1 MPPQL
6 LKPEA
11 VDLDALASAMPE
23 SAALVDI
30 DTLEQQLARLMLERR
45 ADVRGYAPGAQYRVG
60 VRLWFGEQA
69 ADVVAVRRQY
79 NPQQG
84 SFSVVDLRLSGD
96 DGVRRVVAS
105 VAGAPAIAPSVA
117 VDEDAVAALVA
128 TAGPALREA
137 LLGDARLRPQID
149 LGVSASIAAAAV
161 SVPRLSLR
169 SSGLFSEGVLVAY
182 LDQAQADQGFPSAAV
197 DVHLSELTNLWSSA
211 REVGRGW
218 GTTETWRLFVAPVL
232 RLLGWSPEPEG
243 SGDQAGPVEPV
254 SQGRGYVLVPDP
266 VSGRGGALQHYAS
279 VSGEL
284 PRVLVMPQ
292 PWMVPVGCSDLVMLE
307 GCPTTELVGT
317 LGVDGVQWGIVTNGR
332 QWRLYCSSQGDPDIG
347 CAAAEYYDV
356 DLTGILDLVR
366 PDEALRATQRHDLTV
381 WWALFGAAGYVAT
394 AGRPALTTRLKRA
407 SAAYARRITTRLREQ
422 LLSAVLPEIAG
433 GFVAYRRERLG
444 VETESDATQRDIMRA
459 SLGLVYRL
467 LFVLHAE
474 SKFDLP
480 LSHPDYRGQSLTTR
494 LRWSLGQ
501 LDQARTLSR
510 STENTSQYD
519 GLISLFRSLEHG
531 APRLGLPS
539 YSGGLFSPID
549 PVVAFIERHRL
560 SDRVVARMLAAL
572 GRLDG
577 ELVDYTALTARN
589 LSAVAEGL
597 LENSLW
603 IVEAPAG
610 QAALVSTAGMP
621 QAASSSRVPEY
632 VAISVLE
639 RALEQVL
646 AARAQDFA
654 AAMDRVAVL
663 RRTLE
668 ADLAASGA
676 ADVQASVAVAERAAC
691 NALLDITV
699 VDPVVGAGVF
709 LVAALDVIVDGVIR
723 ILASYHRSHPW
734 VPWSWNPVSCVIQD
748 ARTALVADVTAQG
761 LTVDP
766 ARLDDGSL
774 LSMLIADRGLYGVD
788 LNASAVAV
796 AQASIEMRG
805 FVVGA
810 PFVSTDTHIRCGD
823 SLAGLWLSEVADLDP
838 TLAATV
844 SDLPEIVSGAVS
856 ALGHG
861 RAALDIVAPY
871 ETLLDVLFS
880 ERYGNRG
887 AYHLV
892 CSLGR
897 KLLDG
902 LRGDVEL
909 TEEQVEVV
917 TKATRLR
924 AEYGFVH
931 WETAF
936 PDVFLSPTRV
946 APERAG
952 FDVVVG
958 SPPADSE
965 LGAESMAAGAVAFAA
980 ALSSKPQGPFAVL
993 ADRLVRVPG
1002 GHVAFVLTPH

>member
-6 LKPEA
+6 LKPAA
-11 VDLDALASAMPE
+11 VDLDTLAAAMPE
-23 SAALVDI
+23 SAVPVDI
-30 DTLEQQLARLMLERR
+30 DTLVHQLARLMLERH
-45 ADVRGYAPGAQYRVG
+45 AYVRGYAPGVQYRVG
-60 VRLWFGEQA
+60 VRVWFGGQV

-84 SFSVVDLRLSGD
+84 SFSVVDLKLAAD
-96 DGVRRVVAS
+96 DSVRRVVAG
-105 VAGAPAIAPSVA
+105 VDGAPVIALSVA
-117 VDEDAVAALVA
+117 VDEDAVAALVT

-137 LLGDARLRPQID
+137 LLGDARLGPRTD
-149 LGVSASIAAAAV
+149 LGVSSSSPAV
-161 SVPRLSLR
+161 AVPVPRLSLR
-169 SSGLFSEGVLVAY
+169 SSGLFSDGVLVAH
-182 LDQAQADQGFPSAAV
+182 LDQVRVAQGVPGAAV
-197 DVHLSELTNLWSSA
+197 DAQLPELMSLWSRA
-211 REVGRGW
+211 REVGSGW
-218 GTTETWRLFVAPVL
+218 GSAETWRLFVAPVL
-232 RLLGWSPEPEG
+232 RLLGWSPEPAG
-243 SGDQAGPVEPV
+243 SAEPGA
-254 SQGRGYVLVPDP
+254 QGRGYLLVPDP
-266 VSGRGGALQHYAS
+266 ACSRAGAAQYYAS
-279 VSGEL
+279 VSGEV

-292 PWMVPVGCSDLVMLE
+292 PWMVPVGCSAPLMLE
-307 GCPTTELVGT
+307 GCPTTELVGS
-317 LGVDGVQWGIVTNGR
+317 LGVGGVQWGIVTNGR

-366 PDEALRATQRHDLTV
+366 PDEAPRVTQRHELAV
-381 WWALFGAAGYVAT
+381 WWALFGADAYVAT
-394 AGRPALTTRLKRA
+394 AGRPASTTRLKQA

-433 GFVAYRRERLG
+433 GFVTYRRERLG
-444 VETESDATQRDIMRA
+444 IETESDATLRDIMRA

-474 SKFDLP
+474 SKLDLP
-480 LSHPDYRGQSLTTR
+480 LNHPDYRGQSLTTK
-494 LRWSLGQ
+494 LRWSLEQ

-510 STENTSQYD
+510 SSEITAEYD

-539 YSGGLFSPID
+539 YNGGLFSPAD
-549 PVVAFIERHRL
+549 PVVAFTERHRL

-577 ELVDYTALTARN
+577 ELVDYTALTVRN
-589 LSAVAEGL
+589 LSAMAEGL

-610 QAALVSTAGMP
+610 QVALVNTAGTP
-621 QAASSSRVPEY
+621 QAASSSPVPEY
-632 VAISVLE
+632 VAISVLD

-646 AARAQDFA
+646 ATRAKDFA
-654 AAMDRVAVL
+654 AAMDRVTVL

-668 ADLAASGA
+668 ADPVASGA
-676 ADVQASVAVAERAAC
+676 ADVQASVAVAERDAC

-699 VDPVVGAGVF
+699 VDPAVGAGVF
-709 LVAALDVIVDGVIR
+709 LVAALDVIVDGVMR

-734 VPWSWNPVSCVIQD
+734 VPWTWNPVSCVIQD
-748 ARTALVADVTAQG
+748 ARTALVAGVTAQG

-774 LSMLIADRGLYGVD
+774 LSMLIAGRGLYGVD
-788 LNASAVAV
+788 RNASAVAV
-796 AQASIEMRG
+796 AQASVEMRG

-823 SLAGLWLSEVADLDP
+823 SLTGLWLSEVADLDP
-838 TLAATV
+838 TLAAIV
-844 SDLPEIVSGAVS
+844 SDLPAIVSGAAA
-856 ALGHG
+856 ALENG
-861 RAALDIVAPY
+861 RPALDIVAPY
-871 ETLLDVLFS
+871 EILLDIMFS
-880 ERYGNRG
+880 EGYGNRG
-887 AYHLV
+887 ACDLV
-892 CSLGR
+892 RSMGR

-902 LRGDVEL
+902 LRGDAVM
-909 TEEQVEVV
+909 TEAQAEVV
-917 TKATRLR
+917 AKAARLR

-936 PDVFLSPTRV
+936 PDVFLSPSRV
-946 APERAG
+946 APERPG

-965 LGAESMAAGAVAFAA
+965 LGVEPVAAGAVAFAA
-980 ALSSKPQGPFAVL
+980 ALSAKPQGPFAAL
-993 ADRLVRVPG
+993 AGELVRVPG
-1002 GHVAFVLTPH
+1002 GRVAFVLTPH

>member
-1 MPPQL
+1 MPSQP

-11 VDLDALASAMPE
+11 VDLDALIAAMPE
-23 SAALVDI
+23 SAASDDI
-30 DTLEQQLARLMLERR
+30 DTLVRELARLMLERR

-60 VRLWFGEQA
+60 GRVWYGEQV

-84 SFSVVDLRLSGD
+84 SFSVVDLQLPAN
-96 DGVRRVVAS
+96 DGVRRVVAG
-105 VAGAPAIAPSVA
+105 VAGAPAIVPSAA

-128 TAGPALREA
+128 AAGPALREA
-137 LLGDARLRPQID
+137 LLGDARLGSRID
-149 LGVSASIAAAAV
+149 VGVSSAVPVAAAP
-161 SVPRLSLR
+161 VPRLSLR
-169 SSGLFSEGVLVAY
+169 SSGLFSDSVLVAH
-182 LDQAQADQGFPSAAV
+182 LDQADQGALGVALNA
-197 DVHLSELTNLWSSA
+197 HLPELASLWSRA
-211 REVGRGW
+211 REDGGGW
-218 GTTETWRLFVAPVL
+218 GAAETWRLFVAPVL
-232 RLLGWSPEPEG
+232 RLLGWSPEPG
-243 SGDQAGPVEPV
+243 TPGH
-254 SQGRGYVLVPDP
+254 GYVLVPDP
-266 VSGRGGALQHYAS
+266 ACSHAGATQLYAS
-279 VSGEL
+279 ASGEV
-284 PRVLVMPQ
+284 PRILVMPQ
-292 PWMVPVGCSDLVMLE
+292 PWMLPVGCSDPVVFE
-307 GCPTTELVGT
+307 GCPTTELVGS
-317 LGVDGVQWGIVTNGR
+317 LGVDGVQWGVVTNGR
-332 QWRLYCSSQGDPDIG
+332 QWRLYRSSQGDPDIG

-366 PDEALRATQRHDLTV
+366 PDGPLRATQRHDLTV
-381 WWALFGAAGYVAT
+381 WWTLFGSAAYVAT
-394 AGRPALTTRLKRA
+394 AGRPPLTTLLKRA
-407 SAAYARRITTRLREQ
+407 SAAYGRRITTRLREQ
-422 LLSAVLPEIAG
+422 LLIAVLPEIAG
-433 GFVAYRRERLG
+433 GYVTYRRERLG

-474 SKFDLP
+474 SKLNLP
-480 LSHPDYRGQSLTTR
+480 LYHPDYRGQSLTTK
-494 LRWSLGQ
+494 LRWSLEQ
-501 LDQARTLSR
+501 LDQARTLSH
-510 STENTSQYD
+510 STEITAQYD

-539 YSGGLFSPID
+539 YSGGLFSPVD

-577 ELVDYTALTARN
+577 EFVDYTALTARN
-589 LSAVAEGL
+589 LSAMAEGL

-610 QAALVSTAGMP
+610 QVALVNTAGTP
-621 QAASSSRVPEY
+621 QAASSSPVPEY

-668 ADLAASGA
+668 ADPAASGA
-676 ADVQASVAVAERAAC
+676 ADVQASMAVAERAAC
-691 NALLDITV
+691 NALLDIKV
-699 VDPVVGAGVF
+699 VDPAIGAGVF
-709 LVAALDVIVDGVIR
+709 LVAALDVIVDGVMR

-734 VPWSWNPVSCVIQD
+734 VPWTWNPVCGVIQD
-748 ARTALVADVTAQG
+748 ARTALVAGVTAQG

-774 LSMLIADRGLYGVD
+774 LSMLIAEWGLYGVD

-796 AQASIEMRG
+796 AQASVEMRG

-823 SLAGLWLSEVADLDP
+823 SLTGLWLSEVADRDP
-838 TLAATV
+838 ALAVIV
-844 SDLPEIVSGAVS
+844 SDLPAIVSS
-856 ALGHG
+856 AASAAGNG
-861 RAALDIVAPY
+861 RAVLDIVAPY
-871 ETLLDVLFS
+871 ETLLDVMFS
-880 ERYGNRG
+880 ERYGNQG
-887 AYHLV
+887 ACDLV
-892 CSLGR
+892 CSMGR

-902 LRGDVEL
+902 LRGDADM
-909 TEEQVEVV
+909 TEEQAEVV
-917 TKATRLR
+917 TKAARLR

-936 PDVFLSPTRV
+936 PDVFLSPARV
-946 APERAG
+946 APERPG

-965 LGAESMAAGAVAFAA
+965 LGDEPLAAGAVAFAA
-980 ALSSKPQGPFAVL
+980 ALSSKPQGPFAAL
-993 ADRLVRVPG
+993 ARELVRIPG
-1002 GHVAFVLTPH
+1002 GRVAFVLTPARGAH